1 MNVPTVYQE
10 GLALFSG
17 LSDEAEQE
25 LLAAIAQ
32 SPPSVSASRMIS
44 RVATAVRLTSKE
56 SVGKIINALFA
67 LHQFRSVSGS
77 GPDAFVADVVNS
89 IPQFRKA
96 PPDQQTKILDRLKRA
111 FLAQS
116 LITAEKAYRLQRQHS
131 SVFVSAN
138 AVTDIRPV
146 FASEPDRPLL
156 GAILIHTLKITCIE
170 GGEFTDKFFALDDS
184 DIATLQEVLAR
195 VEAKTKNLRSE
206 LARFA
211 VRDLEA

>member
-32 SPPSVSASRMIS
+32 TPPSVSASRMIS
-44 RVATAVRLTSKE
+44 RVATAVQLTSKE
-56 SVGKIINALFA
+56 SVEKIIIALFA
-67 LHQFRSVSGS
+67 LHQARSGGS
-77 GPDAFVADVVNS
+77 AGPDAFVADVVNS
-89 IPQFRKA
+89 VPQFRKA
-96 PPDQQTKILDRLKRA
+96 SPDQQTKILDRLKRA
-111 FLAQS
+111 FSVQS

-131 SVFVSAN
+131 SVFASAS

-146 FASEPDRPLL
+146 FASEPDKPLL
-156 GAILIHTLKITCIE
+156 GAMLIHTLKITCFE

-184 DIATLQEVLAR
+184 DIATLQGVLAR
-195 VEAKTKNLRSE
+195 VEAKVKNLRSE
-206 LARFA
+206 VARFA
-211 VRDLEA
+211 VPDLEA